1 MGGSEGDVCIG
12 RKRIE
17 CRAVLEDAAAAA
29 ATSEGG
35 VTLLIYNTFRAAIMS
50 ALALTRDGRTVV
62 RLVDSSLARETR

>member
-29 ATSEGG
+29 ATGEGG

-50 ALALTRDGRTVV
+50 AGT
-62 RLVDSSLARETR
+62 DS